1 MKIILIVAM
10 DQNNAI
16 GYKNKL
22 LWHIPKDLKWFKEQ
36 TNNKIIVMGKNS
48 YLDIISHTKG
58 KPLPN
63 RINVVLSNSLTP
75 KDINSGFLV
84 FRDKSSFLDYFNYE
98 KEIFIIGG
106 GQIYNQFIDIADEL
120 IITHV
125 HNQYLAD
132 VYFPKFDYSN
142 FVKTYE
148 QKEKENNINFTF
160 TKYKRI
166 T

>member
-10 DQNNAI
+10 DENNAI

-48 YLDIISHTKG
+48 YLDIISYTKG
-58 KPLPN
+58 KPLPD
-63 RINVVLSNSLTP
+63 RINVILSNSLTQ
-75 KDINSGFLV
+75 KDIKPGFLI
-84 FRDKSSFLDYFNYE
+84 FNNKNSLLEYFSYE

-125 HNQYLAD
+125 HKKYLAD
-132 VYFPKFDYSN
+132 VYFPKFDYSS
-142 FVKTYE
+142 FIKTYE
-148 QKEKENNINFTF
+148 QHENENNIKFTF